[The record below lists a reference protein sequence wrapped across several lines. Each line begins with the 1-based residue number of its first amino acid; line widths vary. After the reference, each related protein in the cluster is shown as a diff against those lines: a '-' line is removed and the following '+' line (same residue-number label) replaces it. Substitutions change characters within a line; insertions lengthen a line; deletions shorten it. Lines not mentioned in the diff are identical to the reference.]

1 MADITSLSDTDLQSL
16 YQRGA
21 PPPLADLGAMSDDDL
36 HKLYA
41 QSAPQMAGTAR
52 EIALPASGVAKGLV
66 SVAGLPGDIVRGIGY
81 VGGNQAASEMAGN
94 PFPPGVA
101 GTPSSGWPTS
111 AADAL
116 PQGAQVTE
124 GRAPIAAPSFHN
136 PLDSESLLGLTQK
149 LGITDRS
156 DLFPQ
161 NARERYEGA
170 AAQGVGAALPAVLT
184 GGLSASR
191 SIPDLA
197 RALIQ
202 GGAGGAGA
210 QAGGELGGAVGGPT
224 GSLIGTGLGA
234 VLAGKFAPGGGGVG
248 SMIPSGMD
256 AETRALAQVAQSHGI
271 DVSLG
276 QATDS
281 PFIKYADSAVRRLPF
296 SGYGSFD
303 KANQEKFN
311 AALAGTFG
319 EDASKITPDVLDR
332 AQQRIGGVMNDVA
345 NRTSLPMDA
354 KLQGDLANTVRLAQT
369 AGLQPGQA
377 DAIQR
382 QIQNIGDIAAQ
393 NGGTIPGQVYQ
404 NLTKRGEA
412 LDLLQGN
419 RSTTSGQLGGQIRDA
434 LDEAMT
440 RGASPADVAA
450 LQQARTQ
457 YKALKTVGPL
467 TMRADATGGATPS
480 TGDISPAALLSRVR
494 QQYPTAARQGVGEI
508 PLKDLAQVGQRFLKE
523 PPSSGTSERLTVQGI
538 MHGLGGAIAPMLG
551 AEAAHVGMPLHAV
564 VPAVIAGVA
573 GPVTAG
579 RILRSP
585 ALPQASSPLAAA
597 LMGAEP
603 QMQNLIG
610 TPGTQPPLLLGP
622 RAGVSAMPASSMP
635 R

>member
-1 MADITSLSDTDLQSL
+1 MADLIPVDHDPFAAPALVPIDHDPFAEQMT
-16 YQRGA
+16 GA
-21 PPPLADLGAMSDDDL
+21 S
-36 HKLYA
+36 
-41 QSAPQMAGTAR
+41 R
-52 EIALPASGVAKGLV
+52 ELALPASGVAKGLV

-101 GTPSSGWPTS
+101 GTPSPDWPTS
-111 AADAL
+111 AANLL
-116 PQGAQVTE
+116 PQGNQVTD
-124 GRAPIAAPSFHN
+124 GRVPVVAPSFHN
-136 PLDSESLLGLTQK
+136 PIDSESLLGLTQK
-149 LGITDRS
+149 MGLTDRS
-156 DLFPQ
+156 DLSPQ
-161 NARERYEGA
+161 NTRERYEAA
-170 AAQGVGAALPAVLT
+170 AAQGVGAALPAALT

-191 SIPDLA
+191 SIPALA

-202 GGAGGAGA
+202 GGAGGAGGE
-210 QAGGELGGAVGGPT
+210 AGGNIGGSIGGAPGA
-224 GSLIGTGLGA
+224 LIGTGLGA
-234 VLAGKFAPGGGGVG
+234 VLAGKFAPGGGGIG

-256 AETRALAQVAQSHGI
+256 AETHALAQVARSHGI

-276 QATDS
+276 QTSDN

-303 KANQEKFN
+303 KRNQEKFN

-369 AGLQPGQA
+369 AGLQPGQTE
-377 DAIQR
+377 AIQR

-434 LDEAMT
+434 LDEAMS

-457 YKALKTVGPL
+457 YKALKTVEPL
-467 TMRADATGGATPS
+467 TMRADAAGGATPS
-480 TGDISPAALLSRVR
+480 TGDISPAGLLARVR

-564 VPAVIAGVA
+564 VPAVVAGVA
-573 GPVTAG
+573 GPVAAG

-603 QMQNLIG
+603 QLQALIG
-610 TPGTQPPLLLGP
+610 SPGPPRPLLPGP
-622 RAGVSAMPASSMP
+622 RVAGPAMPANSGP